1 MKCCE
6 GPKYKNAYVV
16 MVASILLVFA
26 AFVMIINY
34 VGKSTR
40 VVSKRYEI
48 SGDALPV
55 IVVNRST
62 ELYHLWK
69 SKGYAGR
76 KIVHIGNYLH
86 FVPTNISE
94 INSKVG
100 QEELSGT
107 DIRKAY
113 EAKLSYKNFLL
124 IAMQSGIA
132 RSVFNI
138 LPRERFIEKYG
149 RGAKID
155 PKFAPVDD
163 EVSFHYF
170 GSERVVSS
178 RLPEIEEAVLL
189 NIDASF
195 FKNNSEVLE
204 FSKLLKRAG
213 LSIDL
218 ITLCMAEDN
227 PEVSEIARDRLRQL
241 KGFF

>member
-6 GPKYKNAYVV
+6 GAKYKNIYLRLT
-16 MVASILLVFA
+16 ASILFVFA
-26 AFVMIINY
+26 AFLIIVNY
-34 VGKSTR
+34 AGKSTR
-40 VVSKRYEI
+40 VAGKEYEI

-62 ELYHLWK
+62 ELYYLWK
-69 SKGYAGR
+69 TKGYAGR
-76 KIVHIGNYLH
+76 RIIHIGNYLH
-86 FVPTNISE
+86 FVPADIRE

-189 NIDASF
+189 NI
-195 FKNNSEVLE
+195 
-204 FSKLLKRAG
+204 
-213 LSIDL
+213 
-218 ITLCMAEDN
+218 
-227 PEVSEIARDRLRQL
+227 
-241 KGFF
+241 